1 MKLSEQFH
9 SASKRHL
16 GNAKYMLGFCFAT
29 AALALPFSPKFAV
42 IAAAAPL
49 VYGSL
54 GGACALAGHGLRIAG
69 R

>member
-1 MKLSEQFH
+1 
-9 SASKRHL
+9 
-16 GNAKYMLGFCFAT
+16 MLGFCFAT